1 MPKPQII
8 VLGLVVAMFAAA
20 CGSDGG
26 AETTI
31 EATPETTAAA
41 AQGGFMVQDGDAV
54 EVHYTGTLEDGTEFD
69 SSRGRGVP
77 LAFTVASG
85 QVIKGF
91 DDAVRGL
98 KVGEIRVYTMP
109 PEDAYGLPSDD
120 NILELPYG
128 EQQQDV
134 QVGDEVT
141 LGNGLPAVI
150 LEVRETTVLLDSNH
164 PLAGE
169 ALTFEVEIVS
179 ITRP

>member
-1 MPKPQII
+1 
-8 VLGLVVAMFAAA
+8 
-20 CGSDGG
+20 
-26 AETTI
+26 
-31 EATPETTAAA
+31 
-41 AQGGFMVQDGDAV
+41 
-54 EVHYTGTLEDGTEFD
+54 
-69 SSRGRGVP
+69 
-77 LAFTVASG
+77 
-85 QVIKGF
+85 
-91 DDAVRGL
+91 
-98 KVGEIRVYTMP
+98 MP
-109 PEDAYGLPSDD
+109 PEDAYGLRSDD

-164 PLAGE
+164 RLAGE

>member
-8 VLGLVVAMFAAA
+8 VLSLIVAMFAAA
-20 CGSDGG
+20 CGSDSG

-31 EATPETTAAA
+31 EATPETTAAT

-54 EVHYTGTLEDGTEFD
+54 EVHYTGTLDDGTEFD

-98 KVGEIRVYTMP
+98 KVGETRVYTMP
-109 PEDAYGLPSDD
+109 PEDAYGLRSDD

-164 PLAGE
+164 RLAGE